1 MWTDILIQLL
11 ILCVFSALIIRYI
24 RRSENRLLKQA
35 EESNKKTLMA
45 KLDAESASE
54 AKSDFLAN
62 MSHEI
67 RTPLTAIIGFAE
79 ALLHSDQPMRE
90 RTNAIKTIIRN
101 GDHLLQV
108 INDILDLSKIEAEK
122 LEFEK
127 INFCY
132 FHILNDV
139 ESLMRMQLIRKEI
152 DFKINYTFPLP
163 AQIKSDPLR
172 LKQILINI
180 CNNAIKF
187 THTGFVHINIEY
199 NKDDEEIFFEV
210 IDSGIGMQQHQ
221 VEKIFDLFTQANQ
234 NTTKDYGGTGL
245 GLTISKYMAEK
256 MGGDIIVNSQPGVGS
271 HFKISI
277 NTGSLSNVPAINN
290 IKQIPAEKML
300 PATSRQT
307 NSLSGKILLAEDNAD
322 NQRLLTLYLEKMG
335 AELTIAENGKIAV
348 ELAEKNRYNLIL
360 MDMQMPIMDGLAAV
374 RRLRQHGYKKPI
386 VALTA
391 NAMNR
396 DKVKCMA
403 AGCDDFISKPV
414 RRNDLYE
421 MVSHYLLSSEPDQ
434 KLYRPII
441 SALIEEEPELIDL
454 VFRFVNS
461 LPNTLEKITQASKNK
476 NWDELKNIIHQ
487 LKGVGGGYG
496 YPMLTV
502 ISAKIQ
508 FQLESNCYEEAVILI
523 NELDNMCQQIYA
535 GLNPQ
540 QKKIDDQTSSVA

>member
-221 VEKIFDLFTQANQ
+221 VDKIFDLFTQADQ
-234 NTTKDYGGTGL
+234 NTTKEYGGTGL

-256 MGGDIIVNSQPGVGS
+256 MGGNIIVNSEPGVGS

-277 NTGSLSNVPAINN
+277 DTGSLSSVPAINN

-322 NQRLLTLYLEKMG
+322 NQQLLTLYLEKMG
-335 AELTIAENGKIAV
+335 VELTIAENGKIAV

-454 VFRFVNS
+454 VFRFVNN

-496 YPMLTV
+496 YPMLTA

-535 GLNPQ
+535 GLSPQ

>member
-1 MWTDILIQLL
+1 MWADTLIQLL
-11 ILCVFSALIIRYI
+11 ILCVFSVFIIKYTQRAENKLI
-24 RRSENRLLKQA
+24 KQA
-35 EESNKKTLMA
+35 EESNRKALIA
-45 KLDAESASE
+45 KMEAESASE

-101 GDHLLQV
+101 GDHLLHV

-122 LEFEK
+122 FEFEQ

-139 ESLMRMQLIRKEI
+139 ESLMQAQRMRKEI

-187 THTGFVHINIEY
+187 THTGFVHINIKC
-199 NKDDEEIFFEV
+199 NKDNEKIFFE
-210 IDSGIGMQQHQ
+210 IEDSGIGMQQHQ
-221 VEKIFDLFTQANQ
+221 VEKIFDLFTQADQ
-234 NTTKDYGGTGL
+234 NTPRDYGGTGL

-256 MGGDIIVNSQPGVGS
+256 MGGNIIVNSQPGIGS
-271 HFKISI
+271 QFKISI
-277 NTGSLSNVPAINN
+277 DTGSLANTPAINN
-290 IKQIPAEKML
+290 LKQIPAEKTL

-307 NSLSGKILLAEDNAD
+307 NSLSGKILLAEDNVD

-360 MDMQMPIMDGLAAV
+360 MDMQMPVMDGLAAV

-421 MVSHYLLSSEPDQ
+421 MVSHYLLSAEPDQ
-434 KLYRPII
+434 KLYHPIV

-454 VFRFVNS
+454 VFRFVNN
-461 LPNTLEKITQASKNK
+461 LPTTLEKITQASKNK

-508 FQLESNCYEEAVILI
+508 FQLESNCYEEAIILI
-523 NELDNMCQQIYA
+523 SELDNMCQQIYA
-535 GLNPQ
+535 GLNSQ
-540 QKKIDDQTSSVA
+540 QKPIDNQTSSVA